1 MTVGANKRKM
11 ERFDLELPAR
21 VIKAE
26 ENQDSESIDLLTSD
40 ICAGGAFFQT
50 DQPMPVGTEVKI
62 DLVLPLDEL
71 KKIEGKKALIKV
83 NGAVIRVTKDG
94 MAICFEEGFEI
105 SSVLQK

>member
-1 MTVGANKRKM
+1 MAVGANKRRM

-21 VIKAE
+21 VTKAKE
-26 ENQDSESIDLLTSD
+26 GQGDENLDLLTSD

-50 DQPMPVGTEVKI
+50 DQPLPLGTEVKI

-83 NGAVIRVTKDG
+83 SGAVIRITGDG
-94 MAICFEEGFEI
+94 MAICFEEGFKI
-105 SSVLQK
+105 SSVL